1 MEIASNS
8 VELKNGIFKIIE
20 SGKEVKDIKK
30 QIVILL
36 IAEQG
41 VIDEILVKREN
52 EDERNKIIEN
62 YRTIQ
67 DKIITKYIN
76 EFLNNVTGTYNKDE
90 KIYID
95 IDDLYDINILI
106 DKNLMLETFS
116 GVEIEHKGEI
126 EEIAKNLANYA
137 FYLAIKNKISA
148 SDFAKLYDNAFMWK
162 LNNLENMITTKIFAK
177 TIHSYMDI
185 NITNK
190 EKIVQGH
197 PKHIARIILAIKE
210 ILIEQE
216 GKTENEI
223 LKEEDEENVYGIIY
237 ENHNKNGKLEVYGTS
252 LKSILKGIDKIL
264 EKIEITTDFVDLNEL
279 KNRKEEV
286 LARRSI
292 KGYLKEIIRNCKNS

>member
-20 SGKEVKDIKK
+20 SGQEVKDIKK

-67 DKIITKYIN
+67 DEIIIKYVD
-76 EFLNNVTGTYNKDE
+76 EFLNNVKGTYNKDE
-90 KIYID
+90 KIYTD
-95 IDDLYDINILI
+95 IDDFNILI

-126 EEIAKNLANYA
+126 EEIAKNLVNYA
-137 FYLAIKNKISA
+137 IYLAIKNKISA
-148 SDFAKLYDNAFMWK
+148 SDLAMLYDNAFMWK

-197 PKHIARIILAIKE
+197 PKNIARIILAIKE

-223 LKEEDEENVYGIIY
+223 LKEEDEENEYGIIY

-292 KGYLKEIIRNCKNS
+292 KGYLKEIIRSCKNP

>member
-1 MEIASNS
+1 
-8 VELKNGIFKIIE
+8 
-20 SGKEVKDIKK
+20 
-30 QIVILL
+30 
-36 IAEQG
+36 
-41 VIDEILVKREN
+41 
-52 EDERNKIIEN
+52 
-62 YRTIQ
+62 
-67 DKIITKYIN
+67 
-76 EFLNNVTGTYNKDE
+76 
-90 KIYID
+90 
-95 IDDLYDINILI
+95 
-106 DKNLMLETFS
+106 
-116 GVEIEHKGEI
+116 VEIEHKGEI
-126 EEIAKNLANYA
+126 EEIAKNLVNYA
-137 FYLAIKNKISA
+137 IYLAIKNKISA
-148 SDFAKLYDNAFMWK
+148 SDLAMLYDNAFMWK

-197 PKHIARIILAIKE
+197 PKNIARIILAIKE

-223 LKEEDEENVYGIIY
+223 LKEEDEENEYGIIY

-292 KGYLKEIIRNCKNS
+292 KGYLKEIIRSCKNS

>member
-95 IDDLYDINILI
+95 IDDFNILI

-126 EEIAKNLANYA
+126 EEIAKNLVNYA

-292 KGYLKEIIRNCKNS
+292 KGYLKKIIRSCKNS

>member
-20 SGKEVKDIKK
+20 SGQEVKDIKK

-67 DKIITKYIN
+67 DKIIIKYMN

-95 IDDLYDINILI
+95 IDDFNILI

-148 SDFAKLYDNAFMWK
+148 SDLAKLYDNAFMWK

-237 ENHNKNGKLEVYGTS
+237 ENHNKNRKLEVYGTS
-252 LKSILKGIDKIL
+252 LKSTLKGIDKIL

-292 KGYLKEIIRNCKNS
+292 KGYLKEIIRSCKNP